1 MSRQLTVN
9 DARESLSLHL
19 ESKGQGILEA
29 YGPNLGWKDLVRLLE
44 DRRFVRYPCEI
55 VFDNSALEPGEF
67 AHPVPRGERPDEGF
81 VLQVHPVFMTQL
93 QRVPELILYQL
104 VLVNYG
110 DFATSD
116 DAEIFG
122 AAALGIS
129 RDAYY
134 EAICELADC
143 VPQ

>member
-1 MSRQLTVN
+1 M
-9 DARESLSLHL
+9 
-19 ESKGQGILEA
+19 
-29 YGPNLGWKDLVRLLE
+29 RLLE